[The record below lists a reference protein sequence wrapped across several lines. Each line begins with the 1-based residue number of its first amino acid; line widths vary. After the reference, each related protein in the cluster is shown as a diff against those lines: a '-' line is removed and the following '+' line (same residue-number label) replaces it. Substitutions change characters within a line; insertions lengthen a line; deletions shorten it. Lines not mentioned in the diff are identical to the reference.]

1 MPDLTFHV
9 EAAEAVNHAV
19 TPQLAF
25 RLGIENTT
33 AGESIHSVLLRCQ
46 ILIEAPR
53 RRYDADEKELLLD
66 LFGEPERWGQ
76 TLRPMLWTNTSVT
89 VPAFTGA
96 TLVDVPVPCTF
107 DFNNAATK
115 YFHALKEG
123 HVPVTLLFSGT
134 VFYDPGNGALQVAQ
148 IPWDRQATYRLQ
160 VEVWKNMMDLYYPNT
175 AWLDLRRDV
184 FEQLYRY
191 KVKHGIPTWEQ
202 TVEALLPQ
210 LEKKAAS

>member
-1 MPDLTFHV
+1 V
-9 EAAEAVNHAV
+9 V
-19 TPQLAF
+19 
-25 RLGIENTT
+25 
-33 AGESIHSVLLRCQ
+33 LRCQ
-46 ILIEAPR
+46 IQIEAPR

-89 VPAFTGA
+89 VPSFTGA
-96 TLVDVPVPCTF
+96 TLVDIPVPCTF

-123 HVPVTLLFSGT
+123 HVPVTLLFAGT
-134 VFYDPGNGALQVAQ
+134 VFYDPGNGTLQVAQ
-148 IPWDRQATYRLQ
+148 IPWDRQATYRLP

-191 KVKHGIPTWEQ
+191 KAKHGIPTWEQ
-202 TVEALLPQ
+202 TIEALLPQ

>member
-1 MPDLTFHV
+1 MPDLNFHV
-9 EAAEAVNHAV
+9 EAAESVSHAI

-25 RLGIENTT
+25 RLRVEDRT
-33 AGESIHSVLLRCQ
+33 AGENIHTVVLRCQ
-46 ILIEAPR
+46 IQIETPR

-76 TLRPMLWTNTSVT
+76 TLRPMLWTNTSIT
-89 VPAFTGA
+89 VPAFTGS

-134 VFYDPGNGALQVAQ
+134 VFYDRGDGALQVAQ
-148 IPWDRQATYRLQ
+148 IPWDRQATYRLP

-184 FEQLYRY
+184 FEQLYHY

-202 TVEALLPQ
+202 TIEALLPQ

>member
-1 MPDLTFHV
+1 MPDLNFHV
-9 EAAEAVNHAV
+9 EAADSVRHAI

-25 RLGIENTT
+25 RLGVEDRT
-33 AGESIHSVLLRCQ
+33 AGENIHTVVLRCQ
-46 ILIEAPR
+46 IQIETPR

-76 TLRPMLWTNTSVT
+76 TLRPMLWTNTSIT
-89 VPAFTGA
+89 VPAFTGS

-123 HVPVTLLFSGT
+123 QVPVTLLFSGT
-134 VFYDPGNGALQVAQ
+134 VFYDRGDGALQVAQ
-148 IPWDRQATYRLQ
+148 IPWDRQATYRLP

-184 FEQLYRY
+184 FEQLYHY

-202 TVEALLPQ
+202 TIEALLPQ

>member
-9 EAAEAVNHAV
+9 ELSEAVQHAI

-25 RLGIENTT
+25 RLRIENTT
-33 AGESIHSVLLRCQ
+33 VGENVHTVVLRCQ
-46 ILIEAPR
+46 IQIETPR

-76 TLRPMLWTNTSVT
+76 TLRPMLWTNTSIT
-89 VPAFTGA
+89 VPAFTA
-96 TLVDVPVPCTF
+96 STLVDVPVPCTF

-134 VFYDPGNGALQVAQ
+134 VFYDRGDGALQVAQ
-148 IPWDRQATYRLQ
+148 IPWDRQATYRLP

-184 FEQLYRY
+184 FEQLYHY

-202 TVEALLPQ
+202 TIEALLPQ